1 MTVVVGYVPTPE
13 GRAALQAAREEAR
26 DRRLKLVVV
35 NSHKGGASFD
45 GDDAIRTDQELE
57 TVRRELTA
65 DGSDF
70 EILTLV
76 RGNDPTEDLVEVAAE
91 LGAALIVIGLRRRSP
106 IGKLVLGSN
115 AQRILLEAD
124 CPVLS
129 VKAPRQD

>member
-1 MTVVVGYVPTPE
+1 MAVVVGYVPTPE

-57 TVRRELTA
+57 GVRRELTA

-129 VKAPRQD
+129 VKAPRGG